1 MSSSNRDPRYYS
13 DRDQMPPPRGTW
25 WETDELTA
33 AWNRFDEH
41 GPLYDVLP
49 GYDIPDNKGNSH
61 AGRVNDRQGTFFG
74 REVMFDIHRKKKR
87 KP

>member
-1 MSSSNRDPRYYS
+1 MSSNRDPRYYS

-33 AWNRFDEH
+33 AWNRFEDYGPCYFSGQTDGSH
-41 GPLYDVLP
+41 G
-49 GYDIPDNKGNSH
+49 H

-74 REVMFDIHRKKKR
+74 REVMFDIRKKKS
-87 KP
+87 KL